1 MIDEHIEQFLDNVWL
16 EQGLSD
22 NTLASYRT
30 DLCKFQ
36 QFSEAQGDT
45 VLDVSRQSV
54 ENYLSYQKELG
65 LKARST
71 ARAISSL
78 RRLYGYLL
86 REKIITENPM
96 LQVALPKLE
105 NPLPKTLTERDVEA
119 LLAAPD
125 IEDPVQLRDK
135 AMIELLYATGLR
147 VSELVGLKFENI
159 NHRQGVVR
167 VFGKGNK
174 ERLVP
179 IGREADYWIEKFK
192 TSGRVELIKQQTEV
206 VFPSRRGNQMTR
218 QTFWH
223 RIKFYAVKAG
233 IRKALSP
240 HTLRHAFATHLLNH
254 GADLRVVQLL
264 LGHTDLSTTQIY
276 THVVKERL
284 KSLHAEHHPRG

>member
-1 MIDEHIEQFLDNVWL
+1 MVMISQHIEQFLDNCWL

-22 NTLASYRT
+22 NTLASYRS
-30 DLCKFQ
+30 DLGKFE
-36 QFSEAQGDT
+36 QFSQRQGDGI
-45 VLDVSRQSV
+45 LEVSQQSI
-54 ENYLSYQKELG
+54 ENYLSERREKG

-78 RRLYGYLL
+78 RRLYGYLF
-86 REKIITENPM
+86 REKIIDYDPM
-96 LQVALPKLE
+96 LHIAMPKLDSQLPKVI
-105 NPLPKTLTERDVEA
+105 TERDVEA

-125 IEDPVQLRDK
+125 IGDPIQLRDK

-147 VSELVGLKFENI
+147 VSELVGLQLGNI
-159 NHRQGVVR
+159 NPRQGVVR

-179 IGREADYWIEKFK
+179 MGQEAQYWIDRYKRE
-192 TSGRVELIKQQTEV
+192 GRGQLIKQQTDV
-206 VFPSRRGNQMTR
+206 VFPSKRGSQMTR

-223 RIKFYAVKAG
+223 RIKFYAQQAG

-254 GADLRVVQLL
+254 GADFTVAQQQL
-264 LGHTDLSTTQIY
+264 
-276 THVVKERL
+276 
-284 KSLHAEHHPRG
+284 HHP